1 MRYAFR
7 RAGQAAI
14 VLIAAFT
21 ATFILLQLLPGDAI
35 LIKFDNPEL
44 GLTPDQVAD
53 IRAAYGADVPWWQQ
67 YLHTLGGF
75 ARGDFG
81 YSSQYGTGV
90 LELIGEALPPTAA
103 LAGLGFVV
111 AALLAVV
118 IAFVSTLTPFGWLR
132 ATLRALPGVF
142 VSVPV
147 FWLGIILIQVFS
159 FGLGWVPIVGADPVQ
174 GLVLPVL
181 TLAVPISAPLAQ
193 ILVRSI
199 DDIQLQPFVTVVRA
213 KGAPPSWVLWRS
225 VARNALLPALTIAGV
240 LFGELI
246 GGAVVTET
254 VFGRPGIGRLTEQA
268 VANQDIPVLQGIVI
282 LAALTFIVVNL
293 AIDLLYPVLD
303 PRLRQGSPRAR
314 VPAEPSARTSDNTPA
329 EVVA

>member
-1 MRYAFR
+1 MRYSLR

-44 GLTPDQVAD
+44 GLSPDQVAD

-75 ARGDFG
+75 VRGDFG
-81 YSSQYGTGV
+81 YSTQYGTSV

-103 LAGLGFVV
+103 LAGLGF
-111 AALLAVV
+111 LLAAVLATG

-132 ATLRALPGVF
+132 TGLRALPGVF

-159 FGLGWVPIVGADPVQ
+159 FGLGWVPIVGANPVK
-174 GLVLPVL
+174 GLILPVL
-181 TLAVPISAPLAQ
+181 TLAIPISAPLAQ
-193 ILVRSI
+193 ILVRSL
-199 DDIQLQPFVTVVRA
+199 DEVQLQPFVTVVRA
-213 KGAPPSWVLWRS
+213 KGASPSWVLWRS
-225 VARNALLPALTIAGV
+225 VARNAILPTLTIAGV

-254 VFGRPGIGRLTEQA
+254 VFGRAGIGRITEQA
-268 VANQDIPVLQGIVI
+268 VANQDIPVLQGVVI
-282 LAALTFIVVNL
+282 LAALTFILVNL

-303 PRLRQGSPRAR
+303 PRLRQGAR
-314 VPAEPSARTSDNTPA
+314 RVRVESSTESEA
-329 EVVA
+329 VA

>member
-1 MRYAFR
+1 MRYALR

-44 GLTPDQVAD
+44 GLSPDQIAD

-67 YLHTLGGF
+67 YLHTLGGY
-75 ARGDFG
+75 AQGDFG
-81 YSSQYGTGV
+81 YSAQYGTSV
-90 LELIGEALPPTAA
+90 LQLIGEALPPTAA
-103 LAGLGFVV
+103 LAGLGFLV
-111 AALLAVV
+111 AAILATV
-118 IAFVSTLTPFGWLR
+118 IAFASTLTPFAWLR
-132 ATLRALPGVF
+132 SFLRSLPGVF

-174 GLVLPVL
+174 GLILPVL
-181 TLAVPISAPLAQ
+181 TLAIPISAPLAQ
-193 ILVRSI
+193 ILVRSL
-199 DDIQLQPFVTVVRA
+199 DEVQLQPFVTVIRA
-213 KGAPPSWVLWRS
+213 KGASPSWVLWRS
-225 VARNALLPALTIAGV
+225 VARNAILPTLTIAGV

-254 VFGRPGIGRLTEQA
+254 VFGRAGIGRLTEQA
-268 VANQDIPVLQGIVI
+268 VANQDIPVLQGVVV

-293 AIDLLYPVLD
+293 AIDLLFPVLD
-303 PRLRQGSPRAR
+303 PRLRSGSRRTR
-314 VPAEPSARTSDNTPA
+314 VAASTPTEA
-329 EVVA
+329 LA